1 MRLGTVL
8 ALDPVRLEF
17 SAAKTQSSIKE
28 THMNTQI
35 TSKITALA
43 VALMMNALIMVGV
56 GYLFDGQSHPQAS
69 MIALAS
75 TAVQSAGEAA

>member
-1 MRLGTVL
+1 
-8 ALDPVRLEF
+8 
-17 SAAKTQSSIKE
+17 
-28 THMNTQI
+28 
-35 TSKITALA
+35 
-43 VALMMNALIMVGV
+43 MMNALIMVGV